1 MQTKQL
7 DLNVSLKGS
16 YLCTKHFGTIITENK
31 HGGSIINISSDL
43 GIIAPNQN
51 IYKKK
56 NIDEKAQFVKPI
68 TYSVVKHGIIGL
80 TKYTSTYWAKKS
92 VRCNAICPG
101 GVLNGQDDEFLKKVS
116 ELIPLG
122 RMANK
127 EELHGIIIYLL
138 SDVSTYMTGSI
149 ISIDGGRTVW

>member
-1 MQTKQL
+1 M
-7 DLNVSLKGS
+7 
-16 YLCTKHFGTIITENK
+16 
-31 HGGSIINISSDL
+31 
-43 GIIAPNQN
+43 
-51 IYKKK
+51 
-56 NIDEKAQFVKPI
+56 
-68 TYSVVKHGIIGL
+68 
-80 TKYTSTYWAKKS
+80 
-92 VRCNAICPG
+92 CPG